1 MRFAEPARDA
11 ATPWAEIARPTRPSR
26 LAGVTM
32 AGFRG
37 RGADVVDYLAVP
49 PPAVMLAV
57 EFGDGRLVVEDA
69 TGRERHG
76 SLAAGL
82 APGAARVRARGG
94 VGCVQVRLAPAA
106 ALAVLGV
113 PLVEL
118 SHTVVTL
125 EGPVGPR
132 RRPDRG
138 AAAPGPVVGAPVRD
152 HRRRARPATRCRA
165 AGRGGGRRRLGAD
178 RHQLGS
184 DPGRPAGR

>member
-37 RGADVVDYLAVP
+37 RGADIVDYLAVP
-49 PPAVMLAV
+49 PPAIMLAV

-82 APGAARVRARGG
+82 APGAAR
-94 VGCVQVRLAPAA
+94 
-106 ALAVLGV
+106 ALAASPRTWSVVVPRQPLLG
-113 PLVEL
+113 
-118 SHTVVTL
+118 
-125 EGPVGPR
+125 
-132 RRPDRG
+132 D
-138 AAAPGPVVGAPVRD
+138 APV
-152 HRRRARPATRCRA
+152 
-165 AGRGGGRRRLGAD
+165 AD
-178 RHQLGS
+178 G
-184 DPGRPAGR
+184 